1 MDIQRLKIVDVRT
14 IPPPQ
19 RHPIIFEIFDSL
31 TIGDSFE
38 LVNDHEPRPLY
49 YTFLHERDG
58 IFQWEYLE
66 SGPSVWRVKIS
77 KETGINVPDSL

>member
-1 MDIQRLKIVDVRT
+1 MDIQRSKIVDVRT

-19 RHPIIFEIFDSL
+19 RHPVVFEIFDAL

-49 YTFLHERDG
+49 YTFLHERNG
-58 IFQWEYLE
+58 TFNWEYLE
-66 SGPSVWRVKIS
+66 SGPSVWRVKIR
-77 KETGINVPDSL
+77 KESEKPVPYSA

>member
-1 MDIQRLKIVDVRT
+1 MDIQRSKMVDVRT

-19 RHPIIFEIFDSL
+19 RHLMIFEIFDAL

-49 YTFLHERDG
+49 YTFLHERNG
-58 IFQWEYLE
+58 SFHWEDLE
-66 SGPSVWRVKIS
+66 SGPTVWRVKIS
-77 KETGINVPDSL
+77 KETGKNVPESL